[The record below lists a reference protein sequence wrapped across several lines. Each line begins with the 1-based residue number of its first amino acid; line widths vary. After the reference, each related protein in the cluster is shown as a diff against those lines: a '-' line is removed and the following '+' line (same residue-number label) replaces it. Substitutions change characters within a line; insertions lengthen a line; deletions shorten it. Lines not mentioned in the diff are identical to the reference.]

1 MKFGVVSIRT
11 LICFGVAIYFEPLLL
26 AHGSVSGEAFD
37 SAVLIRSITPAGGI
51 GFCSGSLVFGRS
63 QAPDHIKVLTAAH
76 CLQGNNDF
84 RVYVPKLGRWFRAER
99 PFIHSGYSRDV
110 SYSSY
115 DVGTL
120 ELRMQS
126 HSWASQLSVSSIC
139 KQSPAQAWLY
149 RVGFGGRNQINER
162 QVFKVKVR
170 GVWQGPKTLVVA
182 DPESVSGDS
191 GGPLYAVE
199 SDQTCV
205 VAVHSTVDFGGA
217 EMISYNPLATHALSL
232 LK

>member
-1 MKFGVVSIRT
+1 MKFGVVGIRM
-11 LICFGVAIYFEPLLL
+11 LICLGGAICFEPLLL
-26 AHGSVSGEAFD
+26 AHGSVSGEVFD

-63 QAPDHIKVLTAAH
+63 QAPDQIKVLTAAH
-76 CLQGNNDF
+76 CLQGNSDF

-99 PFIHSGYSRDV
+99 PFIHSRYSRDV

-126 HSWASQLSVSSIC
+126 HNWASQLSVSSIC

-149 RVGFGGRNQINER
+149 RVGFGGRNQVNAK
-162 QVFKVKVR
+162 QVFQVRVR
-170 GVWQGPKTLVVA
+170 GVWQGPKTLVVF

-191 GGPLYAVE
+191 GGPLYSIDPEQV
-199 SDQTCV
+199 CV
-205 VAVHSTVDFGGA
+205 AAVHSTVDFGGA
-217 EMISYNPLATHALSL
+217 EMISYNPLAMHALSL
-232 LK
+232 